1 MKKVLL
7 GAILFAGTAL
17 GFAKGNVTETKNN
30 LESKNKED
38 KESEAQLRKICTT
51 IWTWQTTS
59 YGLDPNGGGY
69 YEVTTTHTAQSSSW
83 CGAND
88 PRTTFVDGNPNP

>member
-7 GAILFAGTAL
+7 SAILFAGTTL
-17 GFAKGNVTETKNN
+17 GFAKENVVK
-30 LESKNKED
+30 SKIED
-38 KESEAQLRKICTT
+38 KKEESQKPFKICTT

-69 YEVTTTHTAQSSSW
+69 YEVTTTHTAQTSSW
-83 CGAND
+83 CGEND